1 MGFSLLLFSLI
12 LFFIVILAAFIGKQ
26 KNNDDPYEE
35 DEWGIIDQVSQGIPR
50 KEGQDF
56 WKIPDRKEAIRL
68 ALTMA
73 HEGDCVLVAGKG
85 AEEVMMLR
93 GKKVVWNDKKAI
105 KELLKRDIKVDI
117 GHDEWEK
124 RENVC
129 LT

>member
-1 MGFSLLLFSLI
+1 MC
-12 LFFIVILAAFIGKQ
+12 
-26 KNNDDPYEE
+26 
-35 DEWGIIDQVSQGIPR
+35 
-50 KEGQDF
+50 F

-73 HEGDCVLVAGKG
+73 HESDCVLVAGKG

-105 KELLKRDIKVDI
+105 KELLRRDIKVDI